1 MLLRDSTLVSNSVV
15 CLTGCRSIYFYLLHS
30 SPVKCLH
37 SVCSYMFFT
46 DMGVSQKQTKL
57 ERAFMDGSNRVE
69 LVKSRLGTPTGITLD
84 IVNQRVYWSDSH
96 FDTVETVTYSGLDR
110 YYFHIMSTKDIKV
123 YLCCV
128 LLH

>member
-1 MLLRDSTLVSNSVV
+1 
-15 CLTGCRSIYFYLLHS
+15 
-30 SPVKCLH
+30 
-37 SVCSYMFFT
+37 
-46 DMGVSQKQTKL
+46 MGVSQKQTKL

-84 IVNQRVYWSDSH
+84 IVNRRVYWSDSH
-96 FDTVETVTYSGLDR
+96 FDTVETVTYSGLNR
-110 YYFHIMSTKDIKV
+110 YYSHFMITKDIKV